1 MVEFMDQIITN
12 YKTTTRMALF
22 NYLKTDNPAY
32 DAIIT
37 TIIMSL
43 FGYIINYVYDYQID
57 KMIMSLS
64 FDNIKSL
71 FFKKNQVII
80 EGKRSSI
87 ISAYSS
93 ILNTTLP
100 NICYNT

>member
-57 KMIMSLS
+57 KMIMSL
-64 FDNIKSL
+64 
-71 FFKKNQVII
+71 
-80 EGKRSSI
+80 
-87 ISAYSS
+87 
-93 ILNTTLP
+93 
-100 NICYNT
+100 